1 MADNRDIKKLLSLSS
16 IACIRATQTH
26 GQFLNGAKSGH
37 MPWAL
42 CDQVEEEGAAHR
54 FAEVRGGESEE
65 KQPPPIYAV
74 RQ

>member
-1 MADNRDIKKLLSLSS
+1 MRHLELLV
-16 IACIRATQTH
+16 R
-26 GQFLNGAKSGH
+26 AKSGH

-54 FAEVRGGESEE
+54 LAEVCWGESKE

-74 RQ
+74 CR